1 MCEKLI
7 GLGSWKEEIRRS
19 LVLLF
24 RGAVT
29 VVATGEQRSI
39 SYPDMIVDG
48 RPVLLRCCERPDSH

>member
-1 MCEKLI
+1 MIKSREELCEKLI

-29 VVATGEQRSI
+29 VW
-39 SYPDMIVDG
+39 
-48 RPVLLRCCERPDSH
+48 